1 MKMVQFQSKSAQAKS
16 RVKRGFE
23 PRFRFS
29 LWSDCRGSVFAR
41 VVARRQKEMKRGIDT
56 YAQRVCRRRRD
67 RSCLPLFDFW
77 YFWSRKSTPAF
88 SCVGQSNFSR
98 AFGHAKARPP
108 FSLRRKNNPS
118 PDLRRELPLHKGAE
132 QRASRIAFFFALK
145 KKIPARKTGGYFL
158 LYISLM
164 FIKPLP

>member
-1 MKMVQFQSKSAQAKS
+1 MYMKMVQFQSKSAQAKS

-41 VVARRQKEMKRGIDT
+41 VAARRQKEMKRGIDT

-98 AFGHAKARPP
+98 AFGHAKARPRSP
-108 FSLRRKNNPS
+108 YGEKTIPHPTCVGSSLYTKEPSNALRALLFSLCKEKKP
-118 PDLRRELPLHKGAE
+118 PEK
-132 QRASRIAFFFALK
+132 RADIFFF
-145 KKIPARKTGGYFL
+145 IFR
-158 LYISLM
+158 SCS
-164 FIKPLP
+164 